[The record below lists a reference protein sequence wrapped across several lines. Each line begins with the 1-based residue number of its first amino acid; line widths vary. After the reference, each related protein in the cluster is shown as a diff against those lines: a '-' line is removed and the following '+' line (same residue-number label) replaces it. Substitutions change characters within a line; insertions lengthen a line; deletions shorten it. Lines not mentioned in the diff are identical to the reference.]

1 MSEARDRCADCD
13 RPLPAGWLAFKPC
26 PFCQGGMDAADPSA
40 DAAHVAKGHPGV
52 RVTPEGFTVV
62 YQTRLGTVFGWIWLS
77 FTSILLGLILLGLAR
92 GPGSRLELLGVLA
105 FGLPFLLIGL
115 AFTVATYRVRL
126 AEDLVEVRWRIVGP
140 IGWTWRLPAGEV
152 VSVRMQARGAESNG
166 RPELAVVVAS
176 QGKDI
181 DFGAF
186 LPMDRKAYLAAAIRN
201 YYRG

>member
-13 RPLPAGWLAFKPC
+13 RPLPAAWLASKPC

-126 AEDLVEVRWRIVGP
+126 AE
-140 IGWTWRLPAGEV
+140 
-152 VSVRMQARGAESNG
+152 SNG